1 LVTVLSFVVGMS
13 VHVFSAYAQ
22 NQTTETT
29 YAPVVVSTDA
39 LIVAAIGIISAAAA
53 LIKSFV
59 DRGWLDKR
67 IGTVAVMA
75 SDASVAINDNRQTIK
90 DLAQNT
96 YDTVKLVNP
105 QYTSTADE
113 KLAPVLDRATVKIN
127 EYTPKVERFTELGKK
142 ISKSGDN
149 ADDQIEAMK
158 DDIPN
163 SIVPS

>member
-1 LVTVLSFVVGMS
+1 MIAGLTFIIGMS
-13 VHVFSAYAQ
+13 VHVFNAYAQ
-22 NQTTETT
+22 NQTGT

-39 LIVAAIGIISAAAA
+39 LIIASIGIISAVAA

-75 SDASVAINDNRQTIK
+75 SDAAVAVKDNRQTIK

-96 YDTVKLVNP
+96 YDTVKLTNP
-105 QYTSTADE
+105 AATATADE

-142 ISKSGDN
+142 ISRSGDN
-149 ADDQIEAMK
+149 ADDAIEDMK
-158 DDIPN
+158 EDIPN

>member
-1 LVTVLSFVVGMS
+1 MS
-13 VHVFSAYAQ
+13 VHVFSVYAQ

-39 LIVAAIGIISAAAA
+39 LIVAAIGIISAVAA